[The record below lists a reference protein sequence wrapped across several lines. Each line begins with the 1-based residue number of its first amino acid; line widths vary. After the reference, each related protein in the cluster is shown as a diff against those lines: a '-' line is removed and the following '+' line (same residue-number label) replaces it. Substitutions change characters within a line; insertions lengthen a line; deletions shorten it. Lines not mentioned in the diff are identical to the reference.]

1 MLTQEKNHITQ
12 IYNRETIPNFDF
24 KKAIKIEMFGG
35 LNRPIEEKQKAAKII
50 EKSDLL
56 QYHYFSQEYNVV
68 RGASQIFLIY
78 LMSKSIKHLIGF
90 VSIAQPTITKKVRN
104 IMYGKNFLD
113 HIFHIKNTNPKFQD
127 IKFFNLSRMVILP
140 SFRGIGIS
148 KFLQD
153 EILQMMKENNP
164 GHFSLEFTSNM
175 FHTIDFASNKFN
187 KTTMKIDPKRFPEV
201 FAGSAGSAEEKSK
214 NIKGY
219 KGETKYIGVVINYFF
234 DTDLTLELFQEY
246 FMMFYGINLS
256 KEQIRNTMNKTID
269 ITEYGSDELLNQ
281 IIEKRN
287 ALFLLNFMTAEEL
300 LKVEKNQID
309 KKQMKAQ
316 LQKEKEF
323 EVEEW

>member
-12 IYNRETIPNFDF
+12 IYNRENIPNFDF

-35 LNRPIEEKQKAAKII
+35 HNRPIEEKQKAAKII

-78 LMSKSIKHLIGF
+78 LMSKGIKHLIGF
-90 VSIAQPTITKKVRN
+90 VSLSQPTITKKVRN
-104 IMYGKNFLD
+104 IMWGKNFLD
-113 HIFHIKNTNPKFQD
+113 HIFHIKNTNKKFQD

-153 EILQMMKENNP
+153 EILAMMKENNP

-187 KTTMKIDPKRFPEV
+187 KTTMKIDKERFPEV
-201 FAGSAGSAEEKSK
+201 FAGSAGTSEEKSK
-214 NIKGY
+214 RLKGY
-219 KGETKYIGVVINYFF
+219 KGETKHIGIVINYFF
-234 DTDLTLELFQEY
+234 DTDLTLDLFQEY
-246 FMMFYGINLS
+246 FRMFYDINLS
-256 KEQIRNTMNKTID
+256 KDQIRETMNKTIN
-269 ITEYGSDELLNQ
+269 ITDYGSDEILNE

-287 ALFLLNFMTAEEL
+287 ALFLLNFMSAEEL
-300 LKVEKNQID
+300 LKVERTQID

-316 LQKEKEF
+316 LQKEKEY